1 MNEKSKPII
10 KGFEISGQEIPMF
23 GSHRGQAP
31 AAQQAADFSLFGT
44 RLEPSPFPAEDKV
57 SHGSSIFSG
66 HVFILLS
73 VSQAPGTFLV
83 G

>member
-10 KGFEISGQEIPMF
+10 KGFEISGQEIPRF
-23 GSHRGQAP
+23 GSYRGQAP
-31 AAQQAADFSLFGT
+31 TAQQAADFSLVGT
-44 RLEPSPFPAEDKV
+44 GYEPSTFLAEEKV

-66 HVFILLS
+66 HVFSLLS